1 MPLSHFL
8 AQLLWL
14 VFSVLCWINV
24 VRLDILIFLLTLQND
39 DNNNNNNNN
48 SSNNN
53 NNKTLSVSWL
63 SMMLAFEYDSGFL
76 FPSVLCSLS
85 LSFPSGI
92 PYGKCCYVWWCP
104 WVPLA
109 YSSSSCLW
117 FVSSLVAFCVALLS
131 FSLWIHLLPPVIC
144 HRFPLVYLFFFISL
158 SSYLWWLIFFFLCSL
173 SLLELWLV
181 SSTLFSNPLGIFL
194 TITLNSLWGIFSS
207 LGQLALLLWFCPIV
221 SFGSYSSVSSFCLTL
236 CVCFSVLGKSA
247 PSPTLES
254 RGLMKNRSCSALQS
268 DAPWSPWHYRGCL
281 LCLLHAPYS
290 CSWAVFAFGLL
301 ICSGSLCGSQTRCL
315 PVSPLLGLS

>member
-1 MPLSHFL
+1 MGIFRVFCVITSCHLQIGKVTSSSPTYMPLSHFL

-92 PYGKCCYVWWCP
+92 PYGKCCYV
-104 WVPLA
+104 
-109 YSSSSCLW
+109 
-117 FVSSLVAFCVALLS
+117 
-131 FSLWIHLLPPVIC
+131 
-144 HRFPLVYLFFFISL
+144 
-158 SSYLWWLIFFFLCSL
+158 
-173 SLLELWLV
+173 
-181 SSTLFSNPLGIFL
+181 
-194 TITLNSLWGIFSS
+194 
-207 LGQLALLLWFCPIV
+207 
-221 SFGSYSSVSSFCLTL
+221 
-236 CVCFSVLGKSA
+236 
-247 PSPTLES
+247 
-254 RGLMKNRSCSALQS
+254 
-268 DAPWSPWHYRGCL
+268 
-281 LCLLHAPYS
+281 
-290 CSWAVFAFGLL
+290 
-301 ICSGSLCGSQTRCL
+301 
-315 PVSPLLGLS
+315 